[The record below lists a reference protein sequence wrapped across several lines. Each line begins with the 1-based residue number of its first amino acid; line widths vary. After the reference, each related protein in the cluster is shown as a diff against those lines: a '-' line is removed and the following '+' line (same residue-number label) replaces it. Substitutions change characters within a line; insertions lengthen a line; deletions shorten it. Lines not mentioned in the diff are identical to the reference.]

1 MDALQRAWKDR
12 WSQEATHRRQRYR
25 AQNRALPTVQPAEYR
40 PKIDYRALDRHEGLT
55 KAESSLLTQARTG
68 VIGLRDFLFRAR
80 VPEVPTPYCEC
91 GQGRE
96 TVEHLVVWC
105 PQPPKPREW
114 PASEIRSQ
122 RDLYR
127 ALDGGGD
134 KERWL
139 AGKVIRWLLGSGRL
153 PEYRLAQRLE
163 LG

>member
-91 GQGRE
+91 G
-96 TVEHLVVWC
+96 
-105 PQPPKPREW
+105 
-114 PASEIRSQ
+114 
-122 RDLYR
+122 
-127 ALDGGGD
+127 
-134 KERWL
+134 
-139 AGKVIRWLLGSGRL
+139 
-153 PEYRLAQRLE
+153 
-163 LG
+163 